1 MAQLD
6 KPIIHFQIP
15 IDDKGEPKVEYY
27 LLNFFMEWAKKTM
40 GDKAYILTSVCD
52 IDVIG
57 AEVEKVKVDEISLA
71 DFLKKYDFKDGKKE

>member
-15 IDDKGEPKVEYY
+15 IDDKGEPKVECW
-27 LLNFFMEWAKKTM
+27 LLKLFMEWAQKTM

-57 AEVEKVKVDEISLA
+57 AEVEKVKVDEITLKE
-71 DFLKKYDFKDGKKE
+71 FLEKYDFKDGKKK